1 MTDRRPLPR
10 DLTTKRLSL
19 GPWLAEDVDAYAAM
33 IAERDRRTPA
43 APRTA
48 PTREQLLE
56 SIARQQAALESTGI
70 CLYVIRVEDEFAGY
84 CGVVVGRSTLDEPE
98 IGYELLQRF
107 HGRGYATEA
116 ARAVVAAVART
127 GRHRLWATVRD
138 WNAAS
143 LRVLTKIGFTG
154 TDRTTVD
161 DFGTVL
167 WWTRVI

>member
-84 CGVVVGRSTLDEPE
+84 CGIVVGRSTLDEPE
-98 IGYELLQRF
+98 IGYELPQRF
-107 HGRGYATEA
+107 PAGAT
-116 ARAVVAAVART
+116 RPR
-127 GRHRLWATVRD
+127 R
-138 WNAAS
+138 
-143 LRVLTKIGFTG
+143 RVLSSPPLPAPAAIASGRPCVTG
-154 TDRTTVD
+154 MPRR
-161 DFGTVL
+161 FAF
-167 WWTRVI
+167 